1 MPRLAPVTIT
11 VPCLF
16 AGQSWSS
23 HRPPVV
29 HIASQASRPI
39 HSARGVRCGVPQVL
53 GLPVPLSGQ
62 LEDLD
67 GPAVRGVVA
76 VGHRSILAF
85 PTLRAAARS
94 RLWCAGSAPQVI
106 DVLAA
111 RQALEAGSDEDRQT
125 R

>member
-29 HIASQASRPI
+29 HIASQASRTKRTI

-67 GPAVRGVVA
+67 GPAVRGVAA

-85 PTLRAAARS
+85 PRLRAAARARGWS
-94 RLWCAGSAPQVI
+94 AGSAPQGI
-106 DVLAA
+106 EVLAA
-111 RQALEAGSDEDRQT
+111 RPAL
-125 R
+125 